1 MANPFS
7 GLENIGQSYLAG
19 VQLAQQRQARQD
31 ALAQRAEEAR
41 IRQQYYQDLV
51 DQRAEAA
58 RLAAQN
64 RTDVL
69 AAKFGEYLT
78 LNPDNSVNLVE
89 SARKLKEA
97 EGQEALAETAGM
109 AEALGTPMG
118 IADEKIRKNKAFQK
132 GLALGMIEKLKNDV
146 QLKRVLTSQGILP
159 VDGTKPLP
167 AGVESMIGGVPQ
179 DTELN
184 VLGEISPTK
193 AAPEAAKAAPEVI
206 PKGYQKLDLG
216 GGRVVLMK
224 TPQTKAEKPDRP
236 FTVKVYDEFGKEIE
250 EVKMTAEERAAYM
263 AKPKESPAA
272 TNAPAPEVKAR
283 WQRDPITG
291 KLVLAK

>member
-51 DQRAEAA
+51 EQRAEAA

-64 RTDVL
+64 RADVL
-69 AAKFGEYLT
+69 GAKFGEYLT

-118 IADEKIRKNKAFQK
+118 MADEKIRKTKAFQK
-132 GLALGMIEKLKNDV
+132 GLALGMVEKLKNDV
-146 QLKRVLTSQGILP
+146 QLKRVMASQGIIP
-159 VDGTKPLP
+159 VDGAKPLP

-224 TPQTKAEKPDRP
+224 TPQVKTEKPDRP
-236 FTVKVYDEFGKEIE
+236 YKVKILDEFGKTIEEIE
-250 EVKMTAEERAAYM
+250 MTAEERAAYM
-263 AKPKESPAA
+263 ARPKESPAA
-272 TNAPAPEVKAR
+272 TNAPVLEVKAR